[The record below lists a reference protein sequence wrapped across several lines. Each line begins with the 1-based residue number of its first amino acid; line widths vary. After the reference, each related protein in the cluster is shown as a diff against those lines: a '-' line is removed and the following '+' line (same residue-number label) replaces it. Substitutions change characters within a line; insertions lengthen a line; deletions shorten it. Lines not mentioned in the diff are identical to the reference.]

1 MEKYLFFNTGAN
13 DSICLPASRLTDMGM
28 VSDGTSLLMNFV
40 AAFGGNDGVGEIVL
54 DVTITDNKGRIVME
68 AIADEIRSGKEPFII
83 VVDETTGDKLH
94 ADIDSVGAITDFS

>member
-28 VSDGTSLLMNFV
+28 VSNGTSLLLNFV
-40 AAFGGNDGVGEIVL
+40 AAFGGNDGEGEVVL
-54 DVTITDNKGRIVME
+54 DVT
-68 AIADEIRSGKEPFII
+68 IRSGKEPFII
-83 VVDETTGDKLH
+83 VVDETTGVKLH